1 MSSKEHQAGRS
12 TSPEKRASDARAAAV
27 AQTANDVNA
36 AFDRA
41 TSPRSTRPTAANTHR
56 FAALLEVFVLFDV
69 NRSGTVET
77 AELMQLGIARQRLG
91 HKDRLWTEAKN
102 SALVRRMD
110 LNQNGLIDSEEF
122 CKHFDNA
129 LPQEGFDSVIAEFE
143 EVAVEV
149 ARTARLAALFEVFA
163 MFDLDLSGTIESAE
177 LMRLGNQ
184 SSKLWTEAKNSVL
197 IKQIDTNNNGTI
209 EAREFCKHFEMALP
223 KDHTGAE
230 SRLCVSL

>member
-1 MSSKEHQAGRS
+1 MG
-12 TSPEKRASDARAAAV
+12 
-27 AQTANDVNA
+27 
-36 AFDRA
+36 
-41 TSPRSTRPTAANTHR
+41 
-56 FAALLEVFVLFDV
+56 FDV
-69 NRSGTVET
+69 NRSGTVEA

-91 HKDRLWTEAKN
+91 QKDRLWTEAKN

-110 LNQNGLIDSEEF
+110 SNQNGLIESEEF

-129 LPQEGFDSVIAEFE
+129 LPREDFDNVIAEFK

-163 MFDLDLSGTIESAE
+163 MFDLNLSGTIEATE

-184 SSKLWTEAKNSVL
+184 SSKLWTEAKNSIL

-209 EAREFCKHFEMALP
+209 
-223 KDHTGAE
+223 
-230 SRLCVSL
+230 